1 LSIRKRAV
9 DLPSIFHYVVSR
21 IAKQE
26 RARCPYLP
34 RKFAA
39 DYQSGIAAWFAI
51 ARPAISGFEAV
62 VELNLQAART
72 ALAEYED
79 KLKNAFNASNPAAG
93 FAQQVAAPQEA
104 AGKAVAYGR
113 HLFDIAV
120 STQAEWAKV
129 AQAQYEET
137 DKRVKDVVGELTKH
151 AGRFGRRGGR
161 AEFGAVRGDGRGRL
175 DARGNRA
182 GDRGRAK
189 RFRRGQRHGRARREA
204 DGRSRPQGRRVARIG
219 RVIAGRAT
227 RTRSLD
233 RHGSLVPAVACAAR
247 RPARPARCPGT
258 GRARGSAAYRFRGV
272 RRIRSDGR
280 AARPHARPRGAE
292 ARQSA
297 RRPPTAAHP
306 LSTH

>member
-1 LSIRKRAV
+1 MSVFA
-9 DLPSIFHYVVSR
+9 P
-21 IAKQE
+21 E
-26 RARCPYLP
+26 
-34 RKFAA
+34 KFAA
-39 DYQSGIAAWFAI
+39 DYQSGIATWFAL

-151 AGRFGRRGGR
+151 APAGS
-161 AEFGAVRGDGRGRL
+161 GAVVAALNSALSAATAAADSMRAATGQAIEAAQSGFDAVS
-175 DARGNRA
+175 DTAARGPKQTA
-182 GDRGRAK
+182 A
-189 RFRRGQRHGRARREA
+189 
-204 DGRSRPQGRRVARIG
+204 
-219 RVIAGRAT
+219 
-227 RTRSLD
+227 
-233 RHGSLVPAVACAAR
+233 AAR
-247 RPARPARCPGT
+247 KDAASRE
-258 GRARGSAAYRFRGV
+258 SAA
-272 RRIRSDGR
+272 
-280 AARPHARPRGAE
+280 
-292 ARQSA
+292 
-297 RRPPTAAHP
+297 
-306 LSTH
+306 